1 MVAFCAE
8 FPNDN
13 PALHDGALVV
23 VTSVRGGFTV
33 ELPERRAPIALAP
46 EPPVLETPVEL
57 TPEPIALVAD
67 LVAELEPVLGEDE
80 EAPPL
85 DHGVEPEHD
94 GLLEAL
100 MEAVE
105 PIAAAEPIAAE
116 PIAEEPIAEEPI
128 AVEPVAVEPAALE
141 PAAVEPVAVEPDALE
156 PASLEEPTEPDAI
169 AVADWAEEWKPEE
182 VSLEGAVPAPAESA
196 VVLAAPAESGV
207 VLAAA
212 AIEEPAEEPI
222 VVEPIEA
229 FEPAEVYA
237 TSELPPESD
246 DPFHV
251 FVVTVADAC
260 VAAGELAVAAA
271 LPSLLFTGQIAEGR
285 ADDQAMAALV
295 AAGWLEREEGGFR
308 IREPLRSE
316 ALGWQAILRGTSDD
330 FGACGPLPLDEWS
343 ARLVAGLCAKP
354 EKETVFRRELRSR
367 GVAAFGL
374 AA

>member
-13 PALHDGALVV
+13 PALHDGAIFV
-23 VTSVRGGFTV
+23 VTTV
-33 ELPERRAPIALAP
+33 YGATAIELPERPRPLAP
-46 EPPVLETPVEL
+46 ATSAAPEQDVVDEPTP
-57 TPEPIALVAD
+57 ALVRSI
-67 LVAELEPVLGEDE
+67 VASLEPVLGEDE
-80 EAPPL
+80 EAPRFAPEL
-85 DHGVEPEHD
+85 FVEDD
-94 GLLEAL
+94 GLLQAL
-100 MEAVE
+100 TE
-105 PIAAAEPIAAE
+105 PVVAAEPEESIIAAKPEESIVAAE
-116 PIAEEPIAEEPI
+116 PEESIVAIEPELVAAEPEPVVAPEPEESI
-128 AVEPVAVEPAALE
+128 AV
-141 PAAVEPVAVEPDALE
+141 
-156 PASLEEPTEPDAI
+156 S
-169 AVADWAEEWKPEE
+169 DWEEEWRPEE
-182 VSLEGAVPAPAESA
+182 LQLEGSIPAPAESA
-196 VVLAAPAESGV
+196 VVLAAPAESAV
-207 VLAAA
+207 VLAASA
-212 AIEEPAEEPI
+212 LEAGDEPI

-237 TSELPPESD
+237 SSELHPESD

-285 ADDQAMAALV
+285 ADDQAMSALV
-295 AAGWLEREEGGFR
+295 DAGWLEREEGGYR
-308 IREPLRSE
+308 VREPLRSE